1 HGGAARRA
9 EAPMAVVGHDLV
21 AEIDREVAGR
31 AVDVPA
37 LAIADG
43 PLAPIDPRHAER
55 RQDGVVEGLGAI
67 EVARRYGQVIEH
79 LASDPRRELHRAQEG
94 AVARIDD
101 VGRSRPARRL
111 DMDDDTVTRRRP
123 RHHARA
129 GGRGDALGEGGGGGR
144 AAGVGRRHA
153 PGNLGRDDHETRHDQ
168 QAHYDDQHLQPER
181 CVGRSR
187 GRQANSMS
195 DRHVVTVDE
204 SASGERLD
212 RALAAALPSLTRSRV
227 KALIESR
234 RGALADGRTIE
245 EPSRKVKTGE
255 RFIVDIPDPE
265 PAEPKPQAIDLDIL
279 YEDSDLLVLNKPAG
293 LVVHPAPG
301 NPDSTLVNALLAHCG
316 DSLSGIGGV
325 RRPGIVHR
333 LDKDTSG
340 VMVVAKN
347 DQSHRALAKL
357 FAAHDLTRIYQALVW
372 GGPKAQKGT

>member
-1 HGGAARRA
+1 
-9 EAPMAVVGHDLV
+9 
-21 AEIDREVAGR
+21 
-31 AVDVPA
+31 
-37 LAIADG
+37 
-43 PLAPIDPRHAER
+43 
-55 RQDGVVEGLGAI
+55 
-67 EVARRYGQVIEH
+67 
-79 LASDPRRELHRAQEG
+79 
-94 AVARIDD
+94 
-101 VGRSRPARRL
+101 
-111 DMDDDTVTRRRP
+111 
-123 RHHARA
+123 
-129 GGRGDALGEGGGGGR
+129 
-144 AAGVGRRHA
+144 
-153 PGNLGRDDHETRHDQ
+153 
-168 QAHYDDQHLQPER
+168 
-181 CVGRSR
+181 
-187 GRQANSMS
+187 MS

-204 SASGERLD
+204 STSGERLD

-234 RGALADGRTIE
+234 RVALADGRTIE

-255 RFIVDIPDPE
+255 RFIVDIPEPE
-265 PAEPKPQAIDLDIL
+265 PAEPKAQAIDLDIL

-347 DQSHRALAKL
+347 DRSHQALAKL

-372 GGPKAQKGT
+372 GGAQGPEGHHRGRHRPPPGRPQAHGGPHQQRPDGRDRLLGRAPVRAAAGAHCQPVGRQAGDRPHPPGPRPSRPSRLPGGRRPGLWPEVSQRLPAQPR

>member
-1 HGGAARRA
+1 
-9 EAPMAVVGHDLV
+9 
-21 AEIDREVAGR
+21 
-31 AVDVPA
+31 
-37 LAIADG
+37 
-43 PLAPIDPRHAER
+43 
-55 RQDGVVEGLGAI
+55 
-67 EVARRYGQVIEH
+67 
-79 LASDPRRELHRAQEG
+79 
-94 AVARIDD
+94 
-101 VGRSRPARRL
+101 
-111 DMDDDTVTRRRP
+111 
-123 RHHARA
+123 
-129 GGRGDALGEGGGGGR
+129 
-144 AAGVGRRHA
+144 
-153 PGNLGRDDHETRHDQ
+153 
-168 QAHYDDQHLQPER
+168 
-181 CVGRSR
+181 
-187 GRQANSMS
+187 MS

-234 RGALADGRTIE
+234 RVALEDGRTIE

-255 RFIVDIPDPE
+255 RFIVDIPEPE

-279 YEDSDLLVLNKPAG
+279 YEDPDLLVLNKPAG

-347 DQSHRALAKL
+347 DRSHQGLAKL

-372 GGPKAQKGT
+372 GGPKAQKGTIEAAIGRHPVDRKRMAVRTSSGRHGRDRLLGRAPLRAAARPRSPACWGPSWGQAAPIRCASTLPISAARWSATRSMAASLGTPANPHR